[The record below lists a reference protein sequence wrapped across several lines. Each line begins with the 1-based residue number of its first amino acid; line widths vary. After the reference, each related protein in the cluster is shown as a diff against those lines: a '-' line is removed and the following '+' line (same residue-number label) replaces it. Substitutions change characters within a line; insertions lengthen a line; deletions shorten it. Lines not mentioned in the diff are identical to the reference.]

1 MTDTQHTRTSA
12 RLKSP
17 ESKETPAAPRIL
29 LAWDAPNMDMA
40 LSEILGDKPEPKQ
53 RPVWWRMGI
62 WLNERA
68 VAQDATA
75 DAVVFVNVPEGAAER
90 MRPWIEAVRRAGFAV
105 FVKPKRGDSDIDDDI
120 ASWIAEQREKHAV
133 SEVLIASG
141 DRRAFQ
147 QLLEQVQSTGTD
159 VAFLGFTEFAGAVTS
174 VPFIDLE
181 SIPGLFAQ
189 PLPRTRLDNLPAD
202 GTLLSPLGRLGHRP
216 PESPA
221 ARKAAQVTPADS
233 EALAAKA
240 KVTLA
245 EVLTSRYPQASTEG
259 VDFSLVWDALS
270 RKHPQLTARLGKEK
284 SAEAFEMLAEGMPW
298 HVERNPDGVARVLPD
313 IDTAA

>member
-1 MTDTQHTRTSA
+1 MTDTPHTRSHS
-12 RLKSP
+12 RQKSP
-17 ESKETPAAPRIL
+17 EQTQPVPRIL

-68 VAQDATA
+68 VDQDAIA

-120 ASWIAEQREKHAV
+120 ASWIAEQRAKHVV

-147 QLLEQVQSTGTD
+147 QLLEQIQQAGTS
-159 VAFLGFTEFAGAVTS
+159 VAFLGFTEFAGATTS

-189 PLPRTRLDNLPAD
+189 PLPRTRLDNLPDD

-221 ARKAAQVTPADS
+221 ARKAAQVNPADVD
-233 EALAAKA
+233 ALAAKA

-245 EVLTSRYPQASTEG
+245 DVLTTRYPQASTEG

-284 SAEAFEMLAEGMPW
+284 SAEAFEMLAEGLPW

-313 IDTAA
+313 VDAAA